1 MARPYVRLMSVLIE
15 AGQKNAVKPAEI
27 AARIAERDDRQA
39 TDGETKMK
47 HARLYPLEIEKVL
60 KAVNLSAPELRLL
73 VSNYY

>member
-1 MARPYVRLMSVLIE
+1 MTRPYVRFMSVLIE

-47 HARLYPLEIEKVL
+47 RARLYPLDIEKVL

-73 VSNYY
+73 VSN